1 MFFEV
6 TEETNPK
13 TGAKRVLFYEDDG
26 TIVMLNDKY
35 YDDEDEKI
43 QEILIFGEEE
53 DPEVDDSPKDE

>member
-6 TEETNPK
+6 IDETNPK

-35 YDDEDEKI
+35 YEDEDEKI
-43 QEILIFGEEE
+43 QEILIFGEE
-53 DPEVDDSPKDE
+53 DPALDDGPKDE

>member
-26 TIVMLNDKY
+26 TLVMLNDKY
-35 YDDEDEKI
+35 YEDEDQKI
-43 QEILIFGEEE
+43 QEILIFGEEDHE
-53 DPEVDDSPKDE
+53 ISDGPQDG